1 MQIGNRGEH
10 AAGDYIAFDLGEPE
24 VDLVQPRGVRR
35 SEVQVNVRVH
45 GQECVN
51 PLGLMC
57 RKVVR
62 DDVDLL
68 ASWLVDHDVVEK
80 GHELGRGIALDSLAQ
95 HLTGLGA

>member
-1 MQIGNRGEH
+1 M
-10 AAGDYIAFDLGEPE
+10 
-24 VDLVQPRGVRR
+24 
-35 SEVQVNVRVH
+35 NVRVH

-80 GHELGRGIALDSLAQ
+80 GHELGRGIALDSLTQ
-95 HLTGLGA
+95 HLTDLGAWGRVQRQRAVAKLLEAVARSARHGDSGSIGSLRSSA